1 MIEKREPYDVNKV
14 MQEDL
19 KLVDV
24 LKSVCDKEENPIVKK
39 TLNEIRSRF
48 IDLTSR
54 AHARGHWTGS
64 E

>member
-1 MIEKREPYDVNKV
+1 

-19 KLVDV
+19 KLIEV
-24 LKSVCDKEENPIVKK
+24 LKAVCDKEENPIAKK
-39 TLNEIRSRF
+39 TLKQIESRF

-54 AHARGHWTGS
+54 AHTRGHWTGS

>member
-1 MIEKREPYDVNKV
+1 MIEKRDLYDVNKV

-19 KLVDV
+19 KLIEV
-24 LKSVCDKEENPIVKK
+24 LKAVCDKEETPIAK
-39 TLNEIRSRF
+39 TTLKQIESRF

-54 AHARGHWTGS
+54 AHTRGHWTGS